1 MTDFRVINDED
12 DGQLK
17 DGDVV
22 IEMVLREGAPL
33 PEPVEEG
40 RIHIEKGGNHGT
52 PYQGRPTGRKY
63 GALSDG
69 KSRERRVSR

>member
-1 MTDFRVINDED
+1 MTDFRVINIDED

-40 RIHIEKGGNHGT
+40 PFYIEKRQSNHGT
-52 PYQGRPTGRKY
+52 PYQGRSTGR
-63 GALSDG
+63 
-69 KSRERRVSR
+69 